1 MLRFALF
8 VRSLNERETVM
19 KKADEVYLDVT
30 EEQFRQMQARGIDED
45 ALLAPGRHK
54 FTRGLFKQMHSGYAP
69 QQASVSVTVQ
79 LDADLLAW
87 LRARAA
93 QCGAASYQAQLN
105 AELRALLEQEA
116 TAKPVLAAEPAKRT
130 RKQRAA

>member
-1 MLRFALF
+1 MKDK
-8 VRSLNERETVM
+8 

-54 FTRGLFKQMHSGYAP
+54 FTRGLFKQMHPGYAP
-69 QQASVSVTVQ
+69 QSASVSVTLE

-93 QCGAASYQAQLN
+93 HSGAVSYQAQLN
-105 AELRALLEQEA
+105 ADLRGLMEQEA
-116 TAKPVLAAEPAKRT
+116 MAKPGLTAEPAKRA